1 MDDEIQINKER
12 QELLKTTI
20 NTVVK
25 RIQEDAKV
33 GKLVAQKQLTY
44 KEAFY
49 DEELAQFTCD
59 PGSLLKGDKCGESS
73 PIIAQASSII
83 ARVATAARSLAWP
96 TLARLRNFAEK
107 SSLAFDNETEL

>member
-1 MDDEIQINKER
+1 MDDRIRINKER

-59 PGSLLKGDKCGESS
+59 PGSLLKGDKCGECPPLS
-73 PIIAQASSII
+73 PGVLHYRPGGDDRPRFRLAGRLSLGC
-83 ARVATAARSLAWP
+83 ATSPR
-96 TLARLRNFAEK
+96 R
-107 SSLAFDNETEL
+107 